1 MKYQKM
7 CLMGHS
13 PEWRYTMRIN
23 VTVTYKNGLKDTTMV
38 KNEAEKTYLKNM
50 LLNNPKVVKFEIV
63 EVWEV

>member
-1 MKYQKM
+1 
-7 CLMGHS
+7 MGHS

-50 LLNNPKVVKFEIV
+50 DNILYIYVMYDIHVPYE
-63 EVWEV
+63 